1 MKKND
6 DDLLDIEDISL
17 DETQN
22 LSDALEDIED
32 ILLMDDSDDDDDSD
46 DNYIAMYDD
55 TDDDNQSGNDGVFE
69 LDLQEVDEDNDDSVD
84 DNDDDDDSDDDDES
98 KGVIELLGHV
108 GGRIAAFTK
117 GRYAIAAGVAA
128 VIVAV
133 AAGTAV
139 VLTIRNTNKKAASPQ
154 TSPVVAQAVVETEEA
169 THPMP
174 LQGMKLEAVAD
185 ESSITAKILDE
196 SGSALEGHD
205 FVVKLFS
212 GSLDDNKEKV
222 DKILEKQKELATQAT
237 TQAATTGATKAAQT
251 QAAQTKAALDALE
264 EDAMSYK
271 DEDKNGEVVI
281 KNLDAGTYTLLVQAE
296 AGFEVPD
303 ATEATIVRYEVI
315 DNIMEQVVEQDADT
329 EKEDPQAVREA
340 EAQQQTTA
348 ISATTLP
355 AVTKPSVTAGKKII
369 TITKFKKNGDEI
381 VYTANNW

>member
-32 ILLMDDSDDDDDSD
+32 ILAEYDEDDTEDEEDEDILLMDDS
-46 DNYIAMYDD
+46 
-55 TDDDNQSGNDGVFE
+55 DDDNQSGNDGVFE
-69 LDLQEVDEDNDDSVD
+69 LDLQEVDEDNDDSVE
-84 DNDDDDDSDDDDES
+84 DNDDEDDSDSDDDDDDDDES

-237 TQAATTGATKAAQT
+237 TQAATGATKAAQT
-251 QAAQTKAALDALE
+251 QAAQTRAALDTLE
-264 EDAMSYK
+264 EDARMQ
-271 DEDKNGEVVI
+271 
-281 KNLDAGTYTLLVQAE
+281 L
-296 AGFEVPD
+296 
-303 ATEATIVRYEVI
+303 
-315 DNIMEQVVEQDADT
+315 
-329 EKEDPQAVREA
+329 
-340 EAQQQTTA
+340 
-348 ISATTLP
+348 
-355 AVTKPSVTAGKKII
+355 KPL
-369 TITKFKKNGDEI
+369 
-381 VYTANNW
+381 

>member
-84 DNDDDDDSDDDDES
+84 DNDDEDDSDDDDDDES

-212 GSLDDNKEKV
+212 GSLDDLSL
-222 DKILEKQKELATQAT
+222 IH
-237 TQAATTGATKAAQT
+237 
-251 QAAQTKAALDALE
+251 
-264 EDAMSYK
+264 
-271 DEDKNGEVVI
+271 I
-281 KNLDAGTYTLLVQAE
+281 
-296 AGFEVPD
+296 
-303 ATEATIVRYEVI
+303 
-315 DNIMEQVVEQDADT
+315 
-329 EKEDPQAVREA
+329 
-340 EAQQQTTA
+340 
-348 ISATTLP
+348 
-355 AVTKPSVTAGKKII
+355 
-369 TITKFKKNGDEI
+369 
-381 VYTANNW
+381 